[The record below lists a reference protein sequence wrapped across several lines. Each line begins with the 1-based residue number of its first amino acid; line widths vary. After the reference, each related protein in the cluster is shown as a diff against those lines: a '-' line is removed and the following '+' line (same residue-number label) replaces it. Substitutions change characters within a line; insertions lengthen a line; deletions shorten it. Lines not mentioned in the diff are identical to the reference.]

1 MVIGGILMRSAYA
14 PEFSAKITHLINA
27 SRFRESVHWK
37 RVSGKKL
44 DLYKRIL
51 DVTSIEIQERRIDFG
66 CIIFDQRKV
75 NHKKH
80 NDGDPEKGFFKFL
93 YQHHL
98 KWHRHYKPNGRFRC
112 FHGNMSTKYDLV
124 EMLRCLNNSVKSA
137 PPTIYRPYLQ
147 FDFMPVNE
155 TRCLQVSDL
164 LIGAV
169 GFVANGGTVK
179 HLGTPRH
186 QIAEHVRQSFC
197 LNDLAADTA
206 WPDRGCHIWN
216 FQL

>member
-1 MVIGGILMRSAYA
+1 MRTAYA
-14 PEFSAKITHLINA
+14 TEFSAKITQLINA
-27 SRFRESVHWK
+27 SRYRESVHWK
-37 RVSGKKL
+37 RVSAKKL
-44 DLYKRIL
+44 DLYKAIV
-51 DVTSIEIQERRIDFG
+51 DVTAREICERRIDFG

-98 KWHRHYKPNGRFRC
+98 KWHRHYQRHGEFRC
-112 FHGNMSTKYDLV
+112 FHGNMATKYDLV
-124 EMLRCLNNSVKSA
+124 EMLRCLNNSVRCA
-137 PPTIYRPYLQ
+137 PYIIRRPYKQ

-169 GFVANGGTVK
+169 GFIANGGAVK

-186 QIAEHVRQSFC
+186 ELAEHIRLSFC
-197 LNDLAADTA
+197 RNDLASDTE
-206 WPDRGCHIWN
+206 WPDRGFHIWN